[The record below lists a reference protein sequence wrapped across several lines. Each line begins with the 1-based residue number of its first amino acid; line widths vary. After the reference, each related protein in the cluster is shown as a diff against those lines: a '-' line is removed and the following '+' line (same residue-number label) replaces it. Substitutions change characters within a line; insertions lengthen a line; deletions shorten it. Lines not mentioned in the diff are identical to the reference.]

1 VHPDNGSV
9 VAAPTVRVPLTTHL
23 RGLLEEET
31 ELSIPC
37 SGPVG
42 SSPLAFT
49 GGDPAVRQVYSALV
63 GQTVHDRFLV
73 LQLLGHG
80 GMAAVYHVL
89 DTRPD
94 LTQSPGRFRSADD
107 QYALKLF
114 APGMPQPGAGP
125 TVYVP
130 LNKYAG
136 PRAQRFVREFRMGQ
150 RRLSTSGRIVSTFH
164 FGATD
169 VALPGNGTGRVAA
182 AGTRRTPVYYFTMQ
196 LVRGGS
202 LPRVTQPQ
210 PLEKVVALALEL
222 LTALDELHGRNI
234 VHRDLTL
241 GNVLLTEPWAEPWD
255 SARATGRAYA
265 KVVLA
270 DLGIAKHGALRH
282 DNPLGHVFGT
292 PAFLP
297 PESFSIGNLDP
308 RADLYAAGVI
318 LYWLATGRHPLEAS
332 GYAPTHALMGFP
344 YALKPVNEVGGNV
357 PPVLAGVIMS
367 LLSREPTARPKTAA
381 LAHDIIATWWK
392 GGGHSELA
400 AAKPLRGSPYLCQP
414 GFVGR
419 ARELER
425 ASAFLSATLEF
436 RPAEVLTRDSLP
448 AQYQDYA
455 ATSLPPSVMT
465 ICGPPGVGKSR
476 LLSELTQVAADM
488 GVIVLRG
495 QCVSGGGAAM
505 QSLGPVLEQLAR
517 LADATVADR
526 GARAGSGVGERYS
539 QRLGRLEHVPTER
552 DEGYAHLTRR
562 PETEEEERAHA
573 ELRRRLQM
581 AQAASRLLLACR
593 DQPVVIVQED
603 CHWADESSS
612 ATLAYLMQS
621 VALAR
626 SMGYPARVAF
636 VLTHRPAEEGNA
648 VARLHS
654 ALEQQAELERPALR
668 FNLEGMTQPEV
679 ARLCGALLQAPHDV
693 ALDSF
698 ASALFP
704 AEYTRPLYVEQV
716 MRTLLDD
723 GLLTEGA
730 YETRPDGTQRWT
742 GSWNLD
748 PEVAKAAPKP
758 ANVHEAIGR
767 NVEQLSAG
775 TASVLMYA
783 AAEGREFELDVVSR
797 AAGFEALEAL
807 DFLDEATGAGFITD
821 IEPLE
826 LAESV
831 SQTKGRRFAFRHD
844 RFREAI
850 YNASPEPMRRRCHG
864 KLLDAIRAVQGDV
877 PEAAESLAR
886 HCAGSGQHA
895 EAYKY
900 QVAAAELASRS
911 HAYDHAVELY
921 RQAFVSVSRTTAS
934 PPTALRSALVRA
946 SISAG
951 FYDVAAEHLSL
962 LLQEPRLSVEE
973 RRGAHLQLAELKHRQ
988 QDYRNAVG
996 PLKQALQDM
1005 GGRIP
1010 NSRVM
1015 RQIVAAWRML
1025 PVVACGL
1032 WPRLV
1037 NMRPARDQTL
1047 SEVRV
1052 RAWYTLG
1059 ECLYFVDYN
1068 DCMFM
1073 VASAGQLVVSE
1084 GLNAFSPA
1092 IFAGIAFGLAGNG
1105 LHRIARTYARVA
1117 RHSMAV
1123 AESDVPGLRRPDATV
1138 RARINMH
1145 IQCQLLL
1152 SGDLGEGH
1160 LSEHETCA
1168 REGVRAAKECGDP
1181 QRLWMSLILAA
1192 CAHLQMGRLRSYD
1205 LLLGY
1210 LSEQA
1215 TASRL
1220 LYIARVYE
1228 ARRETMKALLAGS
1241 YGKAYDLGESGARVA
1256 QAAGG
1261 NTEMADLRGAACWA
1275 RALGAAA
1282 GTPADADLV
1291 QASLETARTCVELKL
1306 FDPGCWPVSQ
1316 CLAALA
1322 LCQKHGA
1329 DAKAIRRVRGASR
1342 STCLKNRVETPLFLG
1357 ACAAFDVLDGKVKKG
1372 ARNFAEAVETARR
1385 QGAVAQL
1392 LDVYRLA
1399 AAVYPEGTPE
1409 AEMYAWLDHRLTTLV
1424 TGTPS
1429 PNLEQLLN
1437 GEQGP
1442 TLQPPG
1448 LQDWLA
1454 DSRALRSGGTRG

>member
-1 VHPDNGSV
+1 VHPDDGSAV
-9 VAAPTVRVPLTTHL
+9 GAPTMRVALTTHL
-23 RGLLEEET
+23 TGLIEEEA
-31 ELSIPC
+31 ELSIPF

-42 SSPLAFT
+42 SSPLAVT

-63 GQTVHDRFLV
+63 GQIVHDRFLL

-94 LTQSPGRFRSADD
+94 LTQAPGGRFRSTDD

-114 APGMPQPGAGP
+114 APEIRQPGPDP
-125 TVYVP
+125 TVQVP

-136 PRAQRFVREFRMGQ
+136 ARTQRFVREFRMGQ
-150 RRLSTSGRIVSTFH
+150 RRLSTSGRIVTTFH

-169 VALPGNGTGRVAA
+169 VALPVDVGGRGTA
-182 AGTRRTPVYYFTMQ
+182 AGTARTPVYYFTMQ

-202 LPRVTQPQ
+202 LPHVTQPQ

-241 GNVLLTEPWAEPWD
+241 GNVLLTEPWGSPRGASP
-255 SARATGRAYA
+255 AYA
-265 KVVLA
+265 KVVLG

-282 DNPLGHVFGT
+282 DNPLGQVFGT

-318 LYWLATGRHPLEAS
+318 LYWLAAGRHPLDAS
-332 GYAPTHALMGFP
+332 GYASTHALLGLP
-344 YALKPVNEVGGNV
+344 YNLKSVSEVAPDV
-357 PPVLAGVIMS
+357 PPVLSAAIMS
-367 LLSREPTARPKTAA
+367 LLARDPTARPKTAA
-381 LAHDIIATWWK
+381 LAHDMIATWWK
-392 GGGHSELA
+392 GAGHTELPA
-400 AAKPLRGSPYLCQP
+400 AGPLRGSPYLCQP

-419 ARELER
+419 TREVER

-436 RPAEVLTRDSLP
+436 RPPEALTRDSLP
-448 AQYQDYA
+448 GQYQDYA
-455 ATSLPPSVMT
+455 ATLLPPSVMT

-476 LLSELTQVAADM
+476 LLSELTQLATER

-495 QCVSGGGAAM
+495 QCVSGGGAAL
-505 QSLGPVLEQLAR
+505 QSLAPVLEHLAR
-517 LADATVADR
+517 LADATLADR
-526 GARAGSGVGERYS
+526 QPRTASEVGEGYS
-539 QRLGRLEHVPTER
+539 QRLARLEHVPTER
-552 DEGYAHLTRR
+552 DEGNAQLVHR
-562 PETEEEERAHA
+562 PQTEEEERAHA
-573 ELRRRLQM
+573 ELQRRLQM

-593 DQPVVIVQED
+593 GQPVLIVQED

-626 SMGYPARVAF
+626 AVGYPARVAF

-648 VARLHS
+648 VARLNS
-654 ALEQQAELERPALR
+654 ALQQQAELEGRALR
-668 FNLEGMTQPEV
+668 LDLEGMTQPEV
-679 ARLCGALLQAPHDV
+679 ARLCGALLQAPHDG
-693 ALDSF
+693 ALDDF

-704 AEYTRPLYVEQV
+704 AGRTRPLYVEQV

-723 GLLTEGA
+723 GLLTQGA
-730 YETRPDGTQRWT
+730 FDTREDGTERWT

-748 PEVAKAAPKP
+748 AEIAKAAPKP

-783 AAEGREFELDVVSR
+783 AAEGREFEVDVVSR
-797 AAGFEALEAL
+797 AAGFEPLECL

-821 IEPLE
+821 IEPLN

-831 SQTKGRRFAFRHD
+831 SQTQGRRFAFRHD

-850 YNASPEPMRRRCHG
+850 YNASPEAMRRRCHAR
-864 KLLDAIRAVQGDV
+864 LADAIRAVQGDA
-877 PEAAESLAR
+877 PEAAENLAR
-886 HCAGSGQHA
+886 HCAGSGQHMK
-895 EAYKY
+895 AYGF
-900 QVAAAELASRS
+900 QVAAAELASCK

-921 RQAFVSVSRTTAS
+921 RQAFVSAGKAAIT

-951 FYDVAAEHLSL
+951 FYDLAAEHLSWL
-962 LLQEPRLSVEE
+962 LREQRLSVEE
-973 RRGAHLQLAELKHRQ
+973 RRAAHLQLAELKHRQ
-988 QDYRNAVG
+988 QDYRNAVQ

-1010 NSRVM
+1010 KNRVM
-1015 RQIVAAWRML
+1015 RQVVAAWRML

-1037 NMRPARDQTL
+1037 NWRPAPDQTL

-1084 GLNAFSPA
+1084 GLNGFSPA

-1105 LHRIARTYARVA
+1105 LHRIARTYAKVA
-1117 RHSMAV
+1117 RQSMAL
-1123 AESDVPGLRRPDATV
+1123 AESDVAGLRRPDATV
-1138 RARINMH
+1138 RARVNMH

-1168 REGVRAAKECGDP
+1168 REGVKAAKECGDP

-1228 ARRETMKALLAGS
+1228 GRRETMKALLTGS
-1241 YGKAYDLGESGARVA
+1241 YGKAYELGESGARVA

-1261 NTEMADLRGAACWA
+1261 NTEMADLRAAACWA
-1275 RALGAAA
+1275 RALAAAA
-1282 GTPADADLV
+1282 GSPAAADLV
-1291 QASLETARTCVELKL
+1291 TASLETVRTCIELKL

-1329 DAKAIRRVRGASR
+1329 DARAIRRVRRASR
-1342 STCLKNRVETPLFLG
+1342 AACLKNRVETPLFLG
-1357 ACAAFDVLDGKVKKG
+1357 ACAAFDVLEGKLKRGAKKF
-1372 ARNFAEAVETARR
+1372 REAVETARR

-1399 AAVYPEGTPE
+1399 AAVYPQGGPE
-1409 AEMYAWLDHRLTTLV
+1409 AEMYAWLDQRLTTLV
-1424 TGTPS
+1424 TTES
-1429 PNLEQLLN
+1429 SAKLEQLLN

-1442 TLQPPG
+1442 TMRPPDVG
-1448 LQDWLA
+1448 DWLA
-1454 DSRALRSGGTRG
+1454 HSGPSESTSVRTLG